1 MAEIYQ
7 KAILYIEEKEYE
19 VGDVIDHLRWK
30 QDAETENEVYNI
42 LLRDI
47 TEDTIY
53 VWDGRADDLE
63 IRIEDIIG

>member
-7 KAILYIEEKEYE
+7 KAILCIEDREYE

-30 QDAETENEVYNI
+30 LDAETENEVYNV

-47 TEDTIY
+47 VENTIH

>member
-47 TEDTIY
+47 TKDTIH

-63 IRIEDIIG
+63 IRIEDIID